1 MSLAPHVLVAAPLA
15 DVGPDGPPV
24 ALPEGTLHHL
34 RRVLRL
40 PDGADL
46 HLTDG
51 AGRSAAG
58 RLSGEQVRVV
68 GPVMSGPAPRPR
80 LVLAQAL
87 AKGRRVDDA
96 VRAACELGVD
106 AVVPVVA
113 DRTQGRPDARAADA
127 VRGRWRAL
135 AVAALEQS
143 RGVHL
148 ADVAAPVAADAL
160 AADPSSV
167 APEGDTLRLVAVP
180 GAVPLPEALPPLL
193 TAAGDVGTLVVAV
206 GPEGGWSAAEEA
218 AFAAAGWVRVG
229 LGPTVLRT
237 EHAGPAAVAVTA
249 ALAGRWSARPAA
261 TLPARPSRS
270 PGTL

>member
-1 MSLAPHVLVAAPLA
+1 MSQVPHVLVAAPLA
-15 DVGPDGPPV
+15 DDGPDAPPV
-24 ALPEGTLHHL
+24 PLPATTSHHL

-40 PDGADL
+40 TDGAPL

-51 AGRSAAG
+51 AGASADG
-58 RLSGEQVRVV
+58 RLAGDAARRT
-68 GPVMSGPAPRPR
+68 GPVTSAPRPRPR

-127 VRGRWRAL
+127 VRARWHAL

-148 ADVAAPVAADAL
+148 TDVAAAVPSAVL
-160 AADPSSV
+160 AADGPGLDKGEDGLV
-167 APEGDTLRLVAVP
+167 LRLVAVP
-180 GAVPLPEALPPLL
+180 GAPPLPELL
-193 TAAGDVGTLVVAV
+193 GDAAAVATVVVAV
-206 GPEGGWSAAEEA
+206 GPEGGWSDDEVA
-218 AFAAAGWVRVG
+218 AFTAAGWLPAG

-237 EHAGPAAVAVTA
+237 EHAGPAAVAVA
-249 ALAGRWSARPAA
+249 AGLAGRWSAAPGA
-261 TLPARPSRS
+261 TLRARPSRS